1 MKRSIAIFSLLLVVV
16 SCPTTLC
23 QDNDAARKLEL
34 DKQRSKRLI
43 DELLSLVQR
52 RTVMRDQA
60 KAIAKWD
67 PSLQLRMQSAYIN
80 AVTLEAS
87 NRATPFSQAV
97 PTFMRW
103 RDQRV
108 ATCNNRAS
116 SNPENAIWF
125 MVQDNTQ
132 FKLAMA
138 SASMQRYLEANLDA
152 QTLAS
157 NRAALIQLSYELEK
171 NFELMRE
178 KIDWIGRRSALEHQE
193 SLSLARLEKA
203 RDPYNP
209 GLALIEAVAHRSNGD
224 FGEALQ
230 CMDDIDNLNERMQVL
245 HFVLRLQIEWLLG
258 NKESSESLS
267 RELFVIGKEYG
278 MVEPLLVRGWIA
290 LAEGNTELS
299 NDCGSRIRNI
309 APDYVEGVVLKAWSM
324 LLQPRPA
331 SRDASTMLLGIAPRT
346 NAEDWYFHEV
356 LAYAY
361 AQREQWTKAE
371 KEIGI
376 AVDAAPSHLVDYL
389 RSQQTAISSRNL
401 PKIDMR
407 EHLKETWRIQ
417 SP

>member
-1 MKRSIAIFSLLLVVV
+1 MKWSDGIYSLVLLVLL
-16 SCPTTLC
+16 SPTLLG
-23 QDNDAARKLEL
+23 QDNEAAQRAEL
-34 DKQRSKRLI
+34 DKGRSKRLL
-43 DELLSLVQR
+43 DDLQSLVQR
-52 RTVMRDQA
+52 RAAMRDQA
-60 KAIAKWD
+60 KAITKLD

-80 AVTLEAS
+80 AVSLEAS
-87 NRATPFSQAV
+87 NRATPFSQAI

-103 RDQRV
+103 RGQR
-108 ATCNNRAS
+108 AAQCGDRS
-116 SNPENAIWF
+116 SNNPDNAIWF

-138 SASMQRYLEANLDA
+138 SASMQKYLEANLDA

-157 NRAALIQLSYELEK
+157 NRAALVQLSYDLEK
-171 NFELMRE
+171 NFESMRE
-178 KIDWIGRRSALEHQE
+178 KIDWLGRRSAWEHQQ
-193 SLSLARLEKA
+193 SLDFVRLEKA

-224 FGEALQ
+224 FGKAIQ

-245 HFVLRLQIEWLLG
+245 SFVLRLQIEWLLG
-258 NKESSESLS
+258 NKENSETLS

-299 NDCGSRIRNI
+299 NDCGNRIRNI
-309 APDYVEGVVLKAWSM
+309 APDYVEGTVLKAWSM

-376 AVDAAPSHLVDYL
+376 AVDAAPSHLRDYL
-389 RSQQTAISSRNL
+389 GSQQTAIASRNL
-401 PKIDMR
+401 PQIDMR